1 MGARFSHN
9 FVYKKWAFQLAYEY
23 LKELVAIGFMK
34 VNVVMISKEIMKVI
48 NLLLMTYI
56 RPFFLLLL
64 SQIIQDFPLFYL
76 FSFVCCL
83 CLYKIKKKTSL
94 FKL

>member
-56 RPFFLLLL
+56 RPFF
-64 SQIIQDFPLFYL
+64 IIIISNNTG
-76 FSFVCCL
+76 FSF
-83 CLYKIKKKTSL
+83 IL
-94 FKL
+94 FI